1 MTMISLK
8 NTLSKMP
15 NLKKLKNGI
24 TVLTDYVSSVETVCV
39 GMWVYVGARNE
50 TSANNGVAHLLEH
63 MAFKGT
69 KNRTAKQISDEVEMI
84 GGHVNAY
91 TSREITAYHMKV
103 LKEDIKTSV
112 DIISD
117 IMQFSSFDPKELDRE
132 RGVILQE
139 IGMYLDTPDDLVF
152 DKWQETAYPNQPMG
166 RSILG
171 TADIIK
177 NIKREEVN
185 GFMNDFYNP
194 EKMVFSVSGNFN
206 EEEVINLVEDKFNH
220 LPKGKNNFAE
230 NSKYVGGDYRQNKD
244 LEQVN
249 LVLGFDGVDYFSDLY
264 YSTSVYSAVLGSGM
278 SSRLFQEIREKRGL
292 VYSISSFSSSYTDT
306 GSFGIYAGTGSKEIK
321 ELIPVLCDQLNI
333 DANTFAPEELQRAK
347 ALFKSSLLMGNESTS
362 RRAQGN
368 ATQQLLFDRVIPQE
382 ERMEKINAVTLEDL
396 EKARLNIIK
405 SAITVSAIGPIEN
418 LETLE
423 SISKRLN

>member
-1 MTMISLK
+1 MTMISLE
-8 NTLSKMP
+8 NILSNMP

-50 TSANNGVAHLLEH
+50 TGSNNGVAHLLEH

-103 LKEDIKTSV
+103 LKEDIKTSL

-117 IMQFSSFDPKELDRE
+117 IMQFSSFDSKELDRE

-171 TADIIK
+171 TSDIIK
-177 NIKREEVN
+177 NIKRDEVT

-194 EKMVFSVSGNFN
+194 EKMVFSVSGNFK
-206 EEEVINLVEDKFNH
+206 EEEVFNLVEEKFNY
-220 LPKGKNNFAE
+220 LPKGKNNFSE
-230 NSKYVGGDYRQNKD
+230 DSKYVGGDYRQNKD

-264 YSTSVYSAVLGSGM
+264 YATSVYSAVLGSGM

-306 GSFGIYAGTGSKEIK
+306 GSFGIYAGTGAKEIK
-321 ELIPVLCDQLNI
+321 ELIPVLCDQLTI
-333 DANTFAPEELQRAK
+333 DATTFAPEELKRAK

-362 RRAQGN
+362 RRAQSN
-368 ATQQLLFDRVIPQE
+368 ATQQLIFDRVISQK
-382 ERMEKINAVTLEDL
+382 ERMEKINDITLEDL
-396 EKARLNIIK
+396 ERARLNIIR
-405 SAITVSAIGPIEN
+405 SAITLSAIGPIEN
-418 LETLE
+418 LENLD

>member
-1 MTMISLK
+1 
-8 NTLSKMP
+8 MP
-15 NLKKLKNGI
+15 NLKKLKNGV

-50 TSANNGVAHLLEH
+50 TLENNGVAHLLEH

-69 KNRTAKQISDEVEMI
+69 KNRSAKQISDEVEMI

-171 TADIIK
+171 TTDIIK
-177 NIKREEVN
+177 NIKRDEVN

-194 EKMVFSVSGNFN
+194 EKMVFSVSGNFD
-206 EEEVINLVEDKFNH
+206 EQEVIDLIDSKFNN
-220 LPKGKNNFAE
+220 LPQGKNNYSE
-230 NSKYVGGDYRQNKD
+230 NYDRNY
-244 LEQVN
+244 
-249 LVLGFDGVDYFSDLY
+249 
-264 YSTSVYSAVLGSGM
+264 
-278 SSRLFQEIREKRGL
+278 
-292 VYSISSFSSSYTDT
+292 
-306 GSFGIYAGTGSKEIK
+306 
-321 ELIPVLCDQLNI
+321 
-333 DANTFAPEELQRAK
+333 
-347 ALFKSSLLMGNESTS
+347 KS
-362 RRAQGN
+362 
-368 ATQQLLFDRVIPQE
+368 
-382 ERMEKINAVTLEDL
+382 
-396 EKARLNIIK
+396 
-405 SAITVSAIGPIEN
+405 
-418 LETLE
+418 
-423 SISKRLN
+423 